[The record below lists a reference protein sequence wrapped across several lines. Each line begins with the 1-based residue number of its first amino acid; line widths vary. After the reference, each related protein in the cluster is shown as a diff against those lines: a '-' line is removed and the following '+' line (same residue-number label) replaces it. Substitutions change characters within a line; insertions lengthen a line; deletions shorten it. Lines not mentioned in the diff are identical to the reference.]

1 MSIRPTAF
9 RRGPAGPTTHESS
22 PERQPGP
29 GGPSRRGRARPTAI
43 VIGTAQALVLVAAW
57 LGGCDRAPLLVQ
69 TGAQA
74 PAFSLPRLEGGT
86 AAFPGDYPG
95 RVVAIRFWADWCPY
109 CRSEMQALEPV
120 YGELRGRGLTPLAV
134 NVMQPRDQVE
144 AFVRDV
150 GSTAEV
156 LLDADGGVTRS
167 YGVMGLPVT
176 VVVDRAGVVRGRIVG
191 ESTPETFVQVVAPLL
206 QQEEAVSR

>member
-1 MSIRPTAF
+1 MR
-9 RRGPAGPTTHESS
+9 ESS
-22 PERQPGP
+22 PDRQPCP
-29 GGPSRRGRARPTAI
+29 GGQSRPGRARPTAI
-43 VIGTAQALVLVAAW
+43 VIGTAQLLVLIAAW

-95 RVVAIRFWADWCPY
+95 RVVAVRFWADWCPY

-120 YGELRGRGLTPLAV
+120 YRELRGRGLTPLAV
-134 NVMQPRDQVE
+134 NVMQPRGQVE
-144 AFVRDV
+144 AFAREI
-150 GSTAEV
+150 GTSAEV

-176 VVVDRAGVVRGRIVG
+176 VVVDRSGVVRGRIVG
-191 ESTPETFVQVVAPLL
+191 ESTAETFVQVVEPLL
-206 QQEEAVSR
+206 QQEEALSR

>member
-1 MSIRPTAF
+1 M
-9 RRGPAGPTTHESS
+9 
-22 PERQPGP
+22 
-29 GGPSRRGRARPTAI
+29 
-43 VIGTAQALVLVAAW
+43 LVLIAAW

-109 CRSEMQALEPV
+109 CRSEMQALEPL
-120 YGELRGRGLTPLAV
+120 YRDLRERGLTPLAV
-134 NVMQPRDQVE
+134 NVMQPRGQVE
-144 AFVRDV
+144 AFAREI
-150 GSTAEV
+150 GTSAEV

-176 VVVDRAGVVRGRIVG
+176 VVVDRSGVVRGRIVG
-191 ESTPETFVQVVAPLL
+191 ESTAETFVQVVEPLL
-206 QQEEAVSR
+206 QQEEALSR